1 MKASKLLTKE
11 QRQQQYGEY
20 IALNLRKHG
29 VLFEEFL
36 IKTININT
44 L

>member
-29 VLFEEFL
+29 ITFEQFL
-36 IKTININT
+36 IRIININT

>member
-1 MKASKLLTKE
+1 MKASKLLTKK
-11 QRQQQYGEY
+11 QRQNQYGEY

-29 VLFEEFL
+29 ILFEQFL
-36 IKTININT
+36 IRTIK

>member
-1 MKASKLLTKE
+1 MKASKLLTKK
-11 QRQQQYGEY
+11 QRQKQYGEY

-29 VLFEEFL
+29 ITFEQFL
-36 IKTININT
+36 IRTIH